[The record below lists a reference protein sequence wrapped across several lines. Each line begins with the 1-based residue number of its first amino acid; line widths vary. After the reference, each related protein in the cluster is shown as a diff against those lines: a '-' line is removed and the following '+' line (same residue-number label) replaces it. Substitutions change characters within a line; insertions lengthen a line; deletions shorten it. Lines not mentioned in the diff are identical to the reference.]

1 MPFSCARKLF
11 SGTLTPQAWHRR
23 MGMMAL
29 LLSRAFFLDEVA
41 PEEITHESVKN
52 SACL

>member
-1 MPFSCARKLF
+1 
-11 SGTLTPQAWHRR
+11 

-41 PEEITHESVKN
+41 PDGEITHESVKN
-52 SACL
+52 SGFL

>member
-1 MPFSCARKLF
+1 
-11 SGTLTPQAWHRR
+11 